1 MRLAVLVLFAVFAG
15 CPAAGARVDLYAA
28 SSLTDLAGALADAFT
43 EASGAEVRV
52 VTGASSSLARQIAAG
67 APASVFISAN
77 RDWIDVAVAEAGFSA
92 PRRLCGNS
100 LVVIGPVGAPP
111 LDALARLPGALGQ
124 GRLAVADPEHVPAG
138 IHAHEALEAAG
149 LWEALQDRLAPA
161 DNVRAA
167 VILVAA
173 GAARFG
179 IVYAT
184 DAAYPGVVP
193 VLAIDDG
200 LHAPIAYWLALAP
213 DAGADAAAFARFL
226 FGDAA
231 AAIIAAQGFAP

>member
-1 MRLAVLVLFAVFAG
+1 MRLAVLVLFAVFAA
-15 CPAAGARVDLYAA
+15 CSAAAARVDVYAA

-43 EASGAEVRV
+43 ARAGTEVRV
-52 VTGASSSLARQIAAG
+52 VTGSSSTLARQIAAG
-67 APASVFISAN
+67 APASLFISAN
-77 RDWIDVAVAEAGFSA
+77 RQWIDVAVAEAGFST

-100 LVVIGPVGAPP
+100 LAVIAPAGAER
-111 LDALARLPGALGQ
+111 LGSFVALPGALGE
-124 GRLAVADPEHVPAG
+124 GRLAVGDPAHVPAG
-138 IHAHEALEAAG
+138 IYARQALESAG
-149 LWEALQDRLAPA
+149 LWEALKDRLAPA

-167 VILVAA
+167 VSLVAA

-184 DAAYPGVVP
+184 DASYPGVAE

-213 DAGADAAAFARFL
+213 GAGADAEAFATFL
-226 FGDAA
+226 AGDAA